1 MENTITKPLEKILI
15 GDDQAWELKSI
26 LSRQFPKIQME
37 FAETPEQAIAMA
49 SASKYD
55 AVITDLNYTDNGQ
68 EGYNVLSALK
78 GKYNVLVLWTSDAY
92 KPGVL
97 EKALSLGATHV
108 LDKCELGKILN
119 NCKEVN

>member
-1 MENTITKPLEKILI
+1 
-15 GDDQAWELKSI
+15 
-26 LSRQFPKIQME
+26 ME
-37 FAETPEQAIAMA
+37 FAETPEETIAMA

-92 KPGVL
+92 EPGIK
-97 EKALSLGATHV
+97 EKALSLGATHI

-119 NCKEVN
+119 NCKEVSEK